1 MNHFK
6 LLNGAWSP
14 DTMDACCKSL
24 DGNSNAQV
32 FANQAYFANVY
43 PMNKKSQHR
52 NTLKL
57 FYQEFIVP
65 GSLTVDG
72 LITKHKIRN
81 L

>member
-1 MNHFK
+1 MHHFK

-14 DTMDACCKSL
+14 DTMDAYRKSL
-24 DGNSNAQV
+24 DGNSNAHV
-32 FANQAYFANVY
+32 FANQAYFAKVY
-43 PMNKKSQHR
+43 PMNKKSKHR

-57 FYQEFIVP
+57 FYREFIVP
-65 GSLTVDG
+65 GSLTVDC